1 MVDSPRG
8 SRASR
13 RKTPTIYDVAREAR
27 VSVFTVSAVIN
38 NKSHV
43 GAPLKKRVDAAILKL
58 NYRPNS
64 LAQSLA
70 NERTRTLGVIVPDIS
85 NPFFPMLVRGA
96 EDTAQK
102 RGYSILLCN
111 SDGLLEKEELYLD
124 LLVAKRVDGILLTKS
139 PGELSA
145 QTMSLLSSMN
155 VPTVL
160 MMRTYP
166 SLTGDAVITDD
177 LQGSFEA
184 VSHLARIGHQDH
196 RHGGRPAQ
204 RKQRKNPA
212 AGI

>member
-1 MVDSPRG
+1 MLAP
-8 SRASR
+8 
-13 RKTPTIYDVAREAR
+13 
-27 VSVFTVSAVIN
+27 
-38 NKSHV
+38 
-43 GAPLKKRVDAAILKL
+43 PLKKRVDAAILKL

-139 PGELSA
+139 PGEPEPANHESA
-145 QTMSLLSSMN
+145 FQHECSHRADDAHLPRTDGRRGDYRRSSGQ
-155 VPTVL
+155 L
-160 MMRTYP
+160 
-166 SLTGDAVITDD
+166 
-177 LQGSFEA
+177 
-184 VSHLARIGHQDH
+184 
-196 RHGGRPAQ
+196 
-204 RKQRKNPA
+204 
-212 AGI
+212 

>member
-1 MVDSPRG
+1 MVDSARG

-38 NKSHV
+38 KKSHV

-139 PGELSA
+139 PGEMSP

-155 VPTVL
+155 VPIVL

-166 SLTGDAVITDD
+166 ELTGERGDYRRSPGQ
-177 LQGSFEA
+177 L
-184 VSHLARIGHQDH
+184 
-196 RHGGRPAQ
+196 
-204 RKQRKNPA
+204 
-212 AGI
+212 